1 MGVYHLKQTLYQI
14 MLRISKILGK
24 FRQTLKNLQTKID
37 KELILAALNY
47 CLLYFNIINS
57 PKGVFL
63 CQPFTPKPHTKI
75 Q

>member
-47 CLLYFNIINS
+47 CLLLNNITLINGGS
-57 PKGVFL
+57 LPKELPLFVVLF
-63 CQPFTPKPHTKI
+63 K
-75 Q
+75 